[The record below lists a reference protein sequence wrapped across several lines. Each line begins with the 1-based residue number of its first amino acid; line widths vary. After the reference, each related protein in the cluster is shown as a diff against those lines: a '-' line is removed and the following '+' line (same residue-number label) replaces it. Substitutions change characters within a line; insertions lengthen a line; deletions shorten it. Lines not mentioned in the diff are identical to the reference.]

1 MKAETT
7 NNKLQEYKQKD
18 NIARSE
24 TELCSLL
31 WLKFNIIIFGT
42 LKFACRTFIFWKR
55 SYNQNIQ
62 LRLDYKPK

>member
-24 TELCSLL
+24 VEPCSLL
-31 WLKFNIIIFGT
+31 WLKFNIIILGN
-42 LKFACRTFIFWKR
+42 LKLDCRTFILCISAIIKAF
-55 SYNQNIQ
+55 SHA
-62 LRLDYKPK
+62 